1 VTMQGKNAA
10 GLVTAGSCQV
20 HETSPWWTCL
30 ISRAVPLTLPPLRR
44 KELEG
49 QAVVIMSGADTA
61 DSRPGEGKNAG
72 GQAAVGSGGR
82 WRWSFLI
89 SHAQLVTSPLLNGKN
104 GRVMGC
110 PRDRLW
116 WTCWRSCQVN
126 DIGADQGGAQP

>member
-1 VTMQGKNAA
+1 MTMQGKNAA

-72 GQAAVGSGGR
+72 GQAAVGVWGPM
-82 WRWSFLI
+82 
-89 SHAQLVTSPLLNGKN
+89 AMELLDQP
-104 GRVMGC
+104 C
-110 PRDRLW
+110 SARDIASSERKEWAGDGLSTRPVVVDLLEKLPGERHW
-116 WTCWRSCQVN
+116 
-126 DIGADQGGAQP
+126 G